1 MLSNA
6 LSRTPL
12 AALVVVSGVFIN
24 LYSAALSAAE
34 ETNHAGFVYVMTNKN
49 SANSVVQFRRGS
61 DGTLAWMSEVP
72 TGGSGTGPN
81 GADPLGSQDALVL
94 SGDGQLLIAVNAA
107 SNEVSVLSAR
117 AGKLAWLSKA
127 PSGGTFPNSV
137 ALSGDLVYV
146 LNAHGSPNITG
157 FRLDTNGVLRT
168 IPNATVELPAGSTGA
183 NDIRFAPGGD
193 RLLVTVSGSSQILE
207 FEVGD
212 DGAVSSPVPQQS
224 AGASPFG
231 IRFGHE
237 GVVVISEA
245 AGSVSSYRLGGDTTL
260 DVISAA
266 VPDFQ
271 KASCWISVTRSRRN
285 AYVSNTGSGTLSSF
299 SIGPEGEISLL
310 KSIATSTAGPPID
323 STLSRD
329 SRFLYV
335 EESPLGEVQI
345 FRVDAAD
352 LIPIGQVTSLPAG
365 IQGIAAQ

>member
-1 MLSNA
+1 MCSKA
-6 LSRTPL
+6 LSRRSL
-12 AALVVVSGVFIN
+12 VALVVVCEVCIN
-24 LYSAALSAAE
+24 LYSAVLSAAE

-49 SANSVVQFRRGS
+49 SANSVVQFRRSS

-94 SGDGQLLIAVNAA
+94 SGDGHLLIAVNAG
-107 SNEVSVLSAR
+107 SNEVSVLSVR

-146 LNAHGSPNITG
+146 LNAHGTPNITG
-157 FRLDTNGVLRT
+157 FRLDTNGVLHT
-168 IPNATVELPAGSTGA
+168 IPNGTVELPAGSTGA
-183 NDIRFAPGGD
+183 NDIRFASGGD
-193 RLLVTVSGSSQILE
+193 RLLVTVSGNNQILE

-212 DGAVSSPVPQQS
+212 DGVVGSPVPQQS

-245 AGSVSSYRLGGDTTL
+245 AGSVSSYRLGGDDTL

-285 AYVSNTGSGTLSSF
+285 AYVSNTGSGTLSSL

-352 LIPIGQVTSLPAG
+352 LVPIGEVTSLPAG